1 MLFLFWL
8 VAGWR
13 ARFYDFCMILKSA
26 RNFGFLCETQKSARN
41 FEFLCETQRKVR
53 DFPRKVRE
61 KMKFCANTGAANVFK
76 LQNYLFS
83 NSK

>member
-13 ARFYDFCMILKSA
+13 ARIFMIFA
-26 RNFGFLCETQKSARN
+26 RNFKKSARN